1 MLKALK
7 MKNTKVIAKSLS
19 ESWAMNQG
27 SKETLAGSFVTCSFI
42 RAFVGLVR
50 FLIAFVMLMDTEEW
64 GSLLAFCQSKL
75 PPPQPQTA
83 HRQKRL
89 PLGL

>member
-1 MLKALK
+1 
-7 MKNTKVIAKSLS
+7 
-19 ESWAMNQG
+19 
-27 SKETLAGSFVTCSFI
+27 VTCSFI

-75 PPPQPQTA
+75 PPPPA
-83 HRQKRL
+83 
-89 PLGL
+89 PDSS